1 MGLSSSLNAG
11 VMGLAVNATKL
22 ATISDNIA
30 NSQTYGYKRAETDFS
45 NIVLSNGGG
54 SYDAGGV
61 RVATFKDVGA
71 QGALISTDNGTDIS
85 IAGRGMLPVTTVA
98 GVDAGAG
105 QAPLRL
111 TTTGSFNTDDNGYL
125 RTLGGSFLMGV
136 AAEPDGTIR
145 DFGRNSSSDLE
156 PIRVTS
162 FELVASPST
171 RIDLG
176 LNIPASA
183 TVAGEPG
190 SPFNLPVEYYDT
202 LGRSQTLDFE
212 FTPQVPATGSSNTWT
227 VQIFDQAGDP
237 TTAVATFDVTFD
249 DAVGTGGSILS
260 LTPGAGASFDPATGL
275 IDINVAFGPLQVN
288 VGSPG
293 NATLLTQF
301 STSFA
306 PVGVGADG
314 TPIGSLSSI
323 EITETGMIEALYDTG
338 FRRTIYQVPLVDV
351 PNMNG
356 LTALDN
362 QTFGISAT
370 SGDLFLWD
378 AGSGPVGTTEGF
390 ALTES
395 TTDIAAELT
404 DLIQTQRAYSSNAK
418 IVQTVDEMLQETT
431 NLIR

>member
-30 NSQTYGYKRAETDFS
+30 NSQTFGYKRAETDFS
-45 NIVLSNGGG
+45 NIVLSSGGG
-54 SYDAGGV
+54 AYNAGGV

-71 QGALISTDNGTDIS
+71 QGALISTGNSTDIS
-85 IAGRGMLPVTTVA
+85 IAGRGMLPVTTSA
-98 GVDAGAG
+98 GLDPANGD
-105 QAPLRL
+105 APLRL
-111 TTTGSFNTDDNGYL
+111 TKTGSFNPDDNGFL
-125 RTLGGSFLMGV
+125 KTLGGSFLMGWP
-136 AAEPDGTIR
+136 AEADGTVIVP
-145 DFGRNSSSDLE
+145 GRNTSSGLE
-156 PIRVTS
+156 PIRITN
-162 FELVASPST
+162 FELVAAPST

-183 TVAGEPG
+183 TQAGG
-190 SPFNLPVEYYDT
+190 AGTPFDLPVEYFDT
-202 LGRSQTLDFE
+202 LGRSQTLNFE

-227 VQIFDQAGDP
+227 VQIFDLAGTP
-237 TTAVATFDVTFD
+237 ATPVATFDVTFD
-249 DAVGTGGSILS
+249 EAPGTGGSILS
-260 LTPGAGASFDPATGL
+260 LTPGAGAGFDPVTGI
-275 IDINVAFGPLQVN
+275 IDINVAFGPMEIN

-301 STSFA
+301 SSSFA

-314 TPIGSLSSI
+314 TPIGSLNSV
-323 EITETGMIEALYDTG
+323 EIAENGLVEALYDTG

-351 PNMNG
+351 PNVNG
-356 LTALDN
+356 LTAYDN

-370 SGDLFLWD
+370 SGDFFLWD

>member
-1 MGLSSSLNAG
+1 GLSSSLNAG

-45 NIVLSNGGG
+45 NIVLSSGGG
-54 SYDAGGV
+54 TYNAGGV

-71 QGALISTDNGTDIS
+71 QGALISTNNGTDIS
-85 IAGRGMLPVTTVA
+85 VSGRGMLPVTDVS
-98 GVDAGAG
+98 GVTADPASR
-105 QAPLRL
+105 PLML
-111 TTTGSFNTDDNGYL
+111 TKTGSFSPDDNGFL
-125 RTLGGSFLMGV
+125 RTLSGNFLMGWP
-136 AAEPDGTIR
+136 ANPDGSITVP
-145 DFGRNSSSDLE
+145 GRNTSVGLE
-156 PIRVTS
+156 PIRITT

-183 TVAGEPG
+183 TAAGGDG
-190 SPFNLPVEYYDT
+190 SSYNLPVEYYDT
-202 LGRSQTLDFE
+202 LGRSQTLDFV

-227 VQIFDQAGDP
+227 VEVFDQAGDP
-237 TTAVATFDVTFD
+237 AIPVATFDVEFD
-249 DAVGTGGSILS
+249 EAPGTGGSILN
-260 LTPGAGASFDPATGL
+260 LTPGAGASWDPATG
-275 IDINVAFGPLQVN
+275 IVDINVVHGPLEIN
-288 VGSPG
+288 LGSPG
-293 NATLLTQF
+293 QATLLTQYA
-301 STSFA
+301 SSFA

-323 EITETGMIEALYDTG
+323 EITDTGLVEALYDTG

-351 PNMNG
+351 PNVNG

-362 QTFGISAT
+362 QTFGISAS
-370 SGDLFLWD
+370 SGDMFLWD
-378 AGSGPVGTTEGF
+378 AGSGPVGTTQGF
-390 ALTES
+390 SLTES